1 MIRGGKGAAWRA
13 RAPIAVAVAGCL
25 AVVGLAVGGA
35 ADPLGGFAFS
45 PSGHW
50 VYNPQLGAAFHV
62 NGGGDRADA
71 QVDVPG
77 AGAGPVVQG
86 DTSGF
91 VIGPSKI
98 VEFGKSS
105 LTVENTTAAPSDERP
120 VTLEVRGGPYAVY
133 RQAGTIARLGELGLI
148 PAGGPIGDVVATGDG
163 KLWLQRA
170 DAGLLCELPEQ
181 ADRLSC
187 PVALP
192 QGHRGRL
199 TVVADRPVF
208 VDTTDDT
215 MRPVEPTELGSPAPL
230 ELDVPDTAQ
239 LASTDVAGQL
249 AILDAPGQKLHL
261 VDTAGLTKDR
271 PPARPRTVSLP
282 PGDYTGIE
290 SSGGV
295 VAVVNRTT
303 HTLHTFDS
311 AGVPRAQRPIPGGDS
326 QPPLVK
332 GGDAR
337 VYVDGAD
344 GAHVMVVDHDGGVSE
359 VPVTGDRKPD
369 SDQQPPQPQQPPPP
383 AASTP
388 AQPPAAAEDRRPVA
402 PPKKTQPPRQQ
413 QQPPPTKAAL
423 PASPPGAPR
432 SVAATADE
440 GAATVSW
447 GAAAPNG
454 APVTS
459 YRISWAG
466 GGKTV
471 DGTAR
476 STRISGLANGTAYV
490 FTVVAV
496 NRAGEGPGVS
506 SKAVTPRAAVS
517 PPGRP
522 GSLAVEATTK
532 HTWAKVTW
540 TAAAPN
546 GAPVTAYHVSWVR
559 DDGSRSGSKTLSGSA
574 RTYTIE
580 DIWDGK
586 DIPFTVTVTAEN
598 SAGKGPSASAH
609 KAPPS

>member
-13 RAPIAVAVAGCL
+13 RAPIALAVAGCL

-45 PSGHW
+45 PAGHW
-50 VYNPQLGAAFHV
+50 VYNPQLGVAFHV
-62 NGGGDRADA
+62 SSGGDRADA

-77 AGAGPVVQG
+77 AGPGPVVQG
-86 DTSGF
+86 DTHGF

-105 LTVENTTAAPSDERP
+105 LTVENSTAAPADELP
-120 VTLEVRGGPYAVY
+120 VTLEVRGGPYVVY
-133 RQAGTIARLGELGLI
+133 RQAGTIARLGESAMI

-163 KLWLQRA
+163 KLWLQRT

-187 PVALP
+187 PVAQP

-215 MRPVEPTELGSPAPL
+215 MRTVEATELGRPAPL

-249 AILDAPGQKLHL
+249 AILDAPGQKLLL
-261 VDTAGLTKDR
+261 VDTAGLAKDR
-271 PPARPRTVSLP
+271 PPVRPRTIPLP

-311 AGVPRAQRPIPGGDS
+311 AGVPRTQRPIPGGDS
-326 QPPLVK
+326 KPPLVK
-332 GGDAR
+332 GGDSR

-369 SDQQPPQPQQPPPP
+369 NDQKPPQQQQ
-383 AASTP
+383 
-388 AQPPAAAEDRRPVA
+388 QPPAATPQAPPPVAGDERKPVA
-402 PPKKTQPPRQQ
+402 PPKKPQPPTQ

-432 SVAATADE
+432 SVTATADD

-471 DGTAR
+471 DGTQR
-476 STRISGLANGTAYV
+476 SIRIGGLANGTAYV

-496 NRAGEGPGVS
+496 NRAGGGPGVS
-506 SKAVTPRAAVS
+506 SRAVTPRAAVS
-517 PPGRP
+517 PPGKP
-522 GSLAVEATTK
+522 GNLAIEATTK

-546 GAPVTAYHVSWVR
+546 GAPVTAYYISWVR
-559 DDGSRSGSKTLSGSA
+559 DDGSRRNSKVLSGSE